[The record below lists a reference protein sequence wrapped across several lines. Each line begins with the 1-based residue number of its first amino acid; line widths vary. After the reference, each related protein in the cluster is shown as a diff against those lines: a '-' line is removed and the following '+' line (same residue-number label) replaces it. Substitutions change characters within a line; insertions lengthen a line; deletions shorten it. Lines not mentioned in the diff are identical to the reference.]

1 MSTETR
7 TANVKENLEEYI
19 QASIAGDQTAFEE
32 LYHYSY
38 HTVSAEC
45 YKVLHN
51 SVDMDDA
58 VQNSYMKIYLKLDT
72 LKDPKHFLNWCRTI
86 AHNQSVSLILS
97 QKSKVAVNEL
107 RPPLS
112 DEEYLGM
119 DQLDSE
125 DYDAIPEEKAEQE
138 MVQEYLNTALDSLP
152 ADRLLCLAMKQ
163 SGYTYEQ
170 IAAETAMPVGTVKS
184 AVHYAKQQLARV
196 IDRYER
202 KSGTKL
208 HAFTL
213 VPVAGH
219 VEARLTDP
227 DSGWIRASSAKIG
240 SSETKNWDSIQ
251 KKLPGGSAGAAAGLF
266 GTTLRKVFAILLSA
280 IVVTVGVVSA
290 VMQSN
295 KGHDHAGPK
304 ITASK
309 AVDNNGQAERG
320 NSPTGRRQGT
330 SPNGNA
336 NQGGNNATPGTPNP
350 QTPQSSAAPQQTTAP
365 QTTQGMTYQTVRRQD
380 SLYNG

>member
-58 VQNSYMKIYLKLDT
+58 VQNSYMKIYQKLDT

-227 DSGWIRASSAKIG
+227 DSG
-240 SSETKNWDSIQ
+240 
-251 KKLPGGSAGAAAGLF
+251 
-266 GTTLRKVFAILLSA
+266 
-280 IVVTVGVVSA
+280 
-290 VMQSN
+290 
-295 KGHDHAGPK
+295 
-304 ITASK
+304 
-309 AVDNNGQAERG
+309 
-320 NSPTGRRQGT
+320 
-330 SPNGNA
+330 
-336 NQGGNNATPGTPNP
+336 
-350 QTPQSSAAPQQTTAP
+350 
-365 QTTQGMTYQTVRRQD
+365 
-380 SLYNG
+380 